1 MKKKTFTQENGQIS
15 VIFKKIVLKGNE
27 RFLYC
32 SSSLF
37 MRLWFH
43 MWRLFCN
50 YLFLNSSSFGS
61 SRWGWGGGV
70 LCFLFVAF
78 PRYLYLFLVC
88 YFCYI
93 NGFLASFVR
102 IRTRCL
108 LHTKT
113 RLLLLCLSPLITVFT
128 LSIGTD

>member
-1 MKKKTFTQENGQIS
+1 MKKKTNTQENGQIS

-61 SRWGWGGGV
+61 SRCVCVCVWGGGGLGGEAV
-70 LCFLFVAF
+70 LPV
-78 PRYLYLFLVC
+78 
-88 YFCYI
+88 
-93 NGFLASFVR
+93 
-102 IRTRCL
+102 
-108 LHTKT
+108 
-113 RLLLLCLSPLITVFT
+113 
-128 LSIGTD
+128 